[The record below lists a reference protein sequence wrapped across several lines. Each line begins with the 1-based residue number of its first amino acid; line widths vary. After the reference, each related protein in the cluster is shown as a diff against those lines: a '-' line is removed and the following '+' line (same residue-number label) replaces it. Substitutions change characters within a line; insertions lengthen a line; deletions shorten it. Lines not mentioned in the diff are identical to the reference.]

1 MLDLVIRSGTVIDG
15 TGAPGRPADVAVQ
28 DGRIAEVGPL
38 APEVEARETIDA
50 AGHLVTPGFVDPH
63 THFDGQVTWD
73 PLLTPSSW
81 HGVTTVVMGNCG
93 VGFAPAA
100 PDGHDWLISLME
112 GVEDIPGSALAAG
125 IRWGWES
132 FPQYL
137 DAVDAATKA
146 LDVVAQVPYG
156 PVRAYVLRDR
166 GGHADPT
173 PDDVT
178 AMAGIIREGLEA
190 GAQGFSCAHTLIL
203 KSTGGEYVPGALADA
218 EELIGVAEPLREL
231 DRGVYQVVSAG
242 VAGEDTEGW
251 ERDLLWL
258 RDAAL
263 RTGRPIVFTLL
274 QNPAD
279 PTAWQRA
286 LDFCDAAADDGAA
299 LYPMVHTRSPGV
311 LLGLQNV
318 HPFLHTPTFQALN
331 GLDLAEK
338 VRRMRDP
345 ATKARILQEA
355 GAAFQDIPSVAISEA
370 KLDHVFPL
378 RPPLSYEQPYDV
390 TPLAIAEREGRD
402 PAEVFYEIL
411 LEDDGMRLCYVPF
424 LNYVDYSYDAAGEM
438 LRHPRSVFGLGD
450 GGAHC
455 GVMCDASL
463 PSHFLTHWCRDRD
476 HGTLPVEYAVKMMTS
491 ETAQLWGLHDR
502 GILRPGMKADVNVF
516 NFDALNLHMPEFW
529 HDLPDDARR
538 IVQRVDGYKATIISG
553 QVVLRDG
560 QDTGARP
567 GALVRGDQPA
577 PV

>member
-1 MLDLVIRSGTVIDG
+1 
-15 TGAPGRPADVAVQ
+15 
-28 DGRIAEVGPL
+28 
-38 APEVEARETIDA
+38 
-50 AGHLVTPGFVDPH
+50 
-63 THFDGQVTWD
+63 
-73 PLLTPSSW
+73 
-81 HGVTTVVMGNCG
+81 
-93 VGFAPAA
+93 
-100 PDGHDWLISLME
+100 
-112 GVEDIPGSALAAG
+112 
-125 IRWGWES
+125 
-132 FPQYL
+132 
-137 DAVDAATKA
+137 
-146 LDVVAQVPYG
+146 
-156 PVRAYVLRDR
+156 
-166 GGHADPT
+166 
-173 PDDVT
+173 
-178 AMAGIIREGLEA
+178 MAGIIREGLEA

-231 DRGVYQVVSAG
+231 DRGVYQVVSAASP
-242 VAGEDTEGW
+242 VKTPKAG

-299 LYPMVHTRSPGV
+299 LYPMGP
-311 LLGLQNV
+311 
-318 HPFLHTPTFQALN
+318 HPLPRRPPRPAERPPLPHTPTFQALN

-450 GGAHC
+450 GGATA
-455 GVMCDASL
+455 ASCAT
-463 PSHFLTHWCRDRD
+463 PASQ
-476 HGTLPVEYAVKMMTS
+476 ATS
-491 ETAQLWGLHDR
+491 S
-502 GILRPGMKADVNVF
+502 P
-516 NFDALNLHMPEFW
+516 
-529 HDLPDDARR
+529 
-538 IVQRVDGYKATIISG
+538 
-553 QVVLRDG
+553 
-560 QDTGARP
+560 TGA
-567 GALVRGDQPA
+567 ATATTA
-577 PV
+577 PSPSNMPSR